1 MHDFLYFQAINI
13 HSMSIKLA
21 IADDQKLFRR
31 GMAALISSFNQMEIL
46 FEAENGR
53 ELLDLCASETEK
65 PDIII
70 LDLSMPVLNGL
81 ETLKILKEDFPSIR
95 VIILTIHEAE
105 NFVLSTIQAGANG
118 YLAKNAEPE
127 EVELAIREVYK
138 NDFHFSMAMLELMR
152 TGLVKKTQSVLLENE
167 NKLTR
172 RETEVLIL
180 ICKQFSS
187 SEIAEKMFLSNRTV
201 EGHRNNLLLKT
212 GSRNTAGLVVYA
224 LKHKIIDLSDFTQ

>member
-1 MHDFLYFQAINI
+1 MNI
-13 HSMSIKLA
+13 KVA
-21 IADDQKLFRR
+21 IADDQTLFRK
-31 GMAALISSFNQMEIL
+31 GIAALINSFEEMEVV

-53 ELLDLCASETEK
+53 ELLDLCSNERVK
-65 PDIII
+65 PDVII

-81 ETLKILKEDFPSIR
+81 ETLKILKEDYPAIR
-95 VIILTIHEAE
+95 VVILTIHEAE

-138 NDFHFSMAMLELMR
+138 NDFHFTMAMLELMR
-152 TGLVKKTQSVLLENE
+152 TGLVKKTQNVVLENE

-172 RETEVLIL
+172 RETEVLLL

-187 SEIAEKMFLSNRTV
+187 SEIAEKMFLSNRTI
-201 EGHRNNLLLKT
+201 EGYRNNLLLKT

-224 LKHKIIDLSDFTQ
+224 LKHKIIDLSNFSY

>member
-1 MHDFLYFQAINI
+1 MY
-13 HSMSIKLA
+13 IKVA
-21 IADDQKLFRR
+21 IADDQKLFRK
-31 GMAALISSFNQMEIL
+31 GMGSLISSFDHMELL

-53 ELLDLCASETEK
+53 QLLDLCASEPIK
-65 PDIII
+65 PDVII

-95 VIILTIHEAE
+95 VVILTIHEAE

-118 YLAKNAEPE
+118 YIAKNAEPE

-138 NDFHFSMAMLELMR
+138 NDFHFTMAMLELMR
-152 TGLVKKTQSVLLENE
+152 TGLVKKTQSLVLENE
-167 NKLTR
+167 NKLTK
-172 RETEVLIL
+172 REQEVLIF
-180 ICKQFSS
+180 ICKQHSS
-187 SEIAEKMFLSNRTV
+187 SEIAEKMFLSNRTI

-224 LKHKIIDLSDFTQ
+224 LKHKIIDLHSFTP

>member
-1 MHDFLYFQAINI
+1 MNI
-13 HSMSIKLA
+13 KVA

-31 GMAALISSFNQMEIL
+31 GMSALISSFDQMEMV

-53 ELLDLCASETEK
+53 ELLDLCESEVVK
-65 PDIII
+65 PDVIV

-81 ETLKILKEDFPSIR
+81 ETLKILKEDFPSIK
-95 VIILTIHEAE
+95 VIILTVHEAE

-118 YLAKNAEPE
+118 YLAKNAEPD

-138 NDFHFSMAMLELMR
+138 NDFHFTIEMLELMR
-152 TGLVKKTQSVLLENE
+152 SGLVKKTQSILLENE

-172 RETEVLIL
+172 REKEVLLL
-180 ICKQFSS
+180 ICKQFNNG
-187 SEIAEKMFLSNRTV
+187 EIAEKMFLSVRTV

-224 LKHKIIDLSDFTQ
+224 LKHKIFDLSSLAQ

>member
-1 MHDFLYFQAINI
+1 MR
-13 HSMSIKLA
+13 IKVA

-31 GMAALISSFNQMEIL
+31 GMAALIGSFEEMEII

-53 ELLDLCASETEK
+53 ELLDLCVNALVK
-65 PDIII
+65 PDVIV

-81 ETLKILKEDFPSIR
+81 ETLKILKEDFPAIR

-105 NFVLSTIQAGANG
+105 SFVLSTIQAGANG

-138 NDFHFSMAMLELMR
+138 NDFHFTIAMLELMR
-152 TGLVKKTQSVLLENE
+152 TGLVKKMQNDLLDNE
-167 NKLTR
+167 KKLTR
-172 RETEVLIL
+172 REKEILIL
-180 ICKQFSS
+180 ICKQLSS

-224 LKHKIIDLSDFTQ
+224 LKHKIIDLSNFTQ